1 MDPGRAFAERTQADR
16 EIPKPMIVQALQGV
30 GRPVLRLLSYLGQ
43 LGELFSE
50 ICKSFFVGKTRPK
63 LIGRQLV
70 AIGFGSQTV
79 VIVTG
84 AFTGAVFAAQ
94 TYFQFST
101 YGLGSTVGA
110 VVSIAMSRELGPV
123 LAGLMVSGRVG
134 ASMAA
139 EIGTMKVT
147 EQIDAL
153 RAMGIHPVDYLVQPR
168 TVAMMIS
175 MPLLI
180 AESVGFGILA
190 AHLITVHGFHVPE
203 AWYSHHVRIHTDLG
217 DIAIGMIKG
226 YVFSLLIVLVSCHQ
240 GLTASNG
247 AVGVGKGTTSAV
259 VISCLC
265 VLIVNFFLTLL
276 LNYFFPL

>member
-1 MDPGRAFAERTQADR
+1 
-16 EIPKPMIVQALQGV
+16 MIVQTLRGV
-30 GRPVLRLLSYLGQ
+30 GRPALRLLSYLGQ
-43 LGELFSE
+43 IGELLSE
-50 ICKSFFVGKTRPK
+50 ICKSFVVGKIRPK

-94 TYFQFST
+94 TYFQFSE
-101 YGLGSTVGA
+101 YGFGSTVGA

-168 TVAMMIS
+168 AVAMMVS

-203 AWYSHHVRIHTDLG
+203 AWYSHHVQTHTDLG

-240 GLTASNG
+240 GLTARNG

-265 VLIVNFFLTLL
+265 VLISNFFLTLL

>member
-1 MDPGRAFAERTQADR
+1 
-16 EIPKPMIVQALQGV
+16 MIVQALQGI

-43 LGELFSE
+43 LADLALE
-50 ICKSFFVGKTRPK
+50 IFKSFFVGRIRPK
-63 LIGRQLV
+63 LVGRQLV
-70 AIGFGSQTV
+70 AVGFGSQVV

-94 TYFQFST
+94 TYFQFSE

-134 ASMAA
+134 AAMAA

-168 TVAMMIS
+168 TIAMMIS

-180 AESVGFGILA
+180 AESIGFGILA
-190 AHLITVHGFHVPE
+190 AHFITVHGFNVPE
-203 AWYSHHVRIHTDLG
+203 AWYAHHVKIHTDLG

-226 YVFSLLIVLVSCHQ
+226 YVFSILIVLVSCHQ
-240 GLTASNG
+240 GLNASNG
-247 AVGVGKGTTSAV
+247 AVGVGKATTSAV
-259 VISCLC
+259 VYSCLC
-265 VLIVNFFLTLL
+265 VLIVNFFLTLF
-276 LNYFFPL
+276 LNFFFPL